1 MISKSELPGAF
12 ERLSKILALEKRQG
26 YRNKAVIGGLD
37 KFAAR
42 WEQDAR
48 HEMPQDQPL
57 IAEIVSLLTGYPTV
71 ADQEARA
78 RVIND
83 IMLRLNMPTAAAAP
97 DGARQPRTAADSP
110 ENRPQAQ
117 PPTGAAPRPREQRPP
132 TASQEPGGSMAPA
145 GAASRA
151 REQRPAT
158 ASQEPGGN
166 MPPAPGAK
174 AQSVSPQA
182 PRPQTPPRAQPEAQP
197 GRGAA
202 PEKNKP
208 APPRQAPAASERP
221 SQPQIKPAKAPDKPA
236 AKPSPPARPGAPAK
250 GGQKQPAAR
259 PAPPVKSGAL
269 ERAPRS
275 SAPPHPVPERRP
287 PTRRARGLANSEINL
302 GLRAQVTSLPS
313 IGPHYAELLARLNIT
328 TVEDLLWHF
337 PHRYVDYSRLKPIAS
352 LTRDEEVTILATV
365 WEVQERLQFNGRR
378 VIQAIVADG
387 SGTMQVTWYNPYVK
401 NQVKAGRV
409 LALSGKTDLY
419 MGRLV
424 MNSPQWEPLDQEL
437 VHTGRMV
444 PMYPLTKDLSQRWLR
459 QRIKQVVDAWAGHI
473 TDFLPDRVLAST
485 RLMSLS
491 KALAQVHFPDS
502 AEQLDQAR
510 RRLAFNE
517 LFLIQLGALRRRHA
531 WRGHPAPRLAID
543 ESDLARFQESL
554 PFTLTAAQTRA
565 LGEIVHDLQ
574 DMRPMSR
581 LLQGDVG
588 SGKTV
593 VAAAAMWIA
602 AQNQMQAAMMAPTEI
617 LAEQHFVGLSRLFA
631 RLDEQGLPAPSLAL
645 LTGSLKEA
653 DKETVVAQLARG
665 EAQVVVGTH
674 ALIQEGVSFA
684 NLGLAVVD
692 EQQRFGVEQ
701 RAALK
706 QAARGE
712 GEALTPHLLV
722 MSATPIPRSLALT
735 VYGDLDLSIIDEL
748 PPGRQPIKTYVVHP
762 DERERAYSFIQTQV
776 ELGRQAYVICPLVE
790 ESDQSDARAAVAEH
804 ERLQREVFPRLT
816 LGLLHGRMKGEEKE
830 AVMQAFARNETQ
842 VLVSTSVVEVGID
855 VPNATVMMVEGANH
869 FGLAQLHQFRGR
881 VGRGEHASFCLL
893 LVERTDQTEDERLR
907 AMAQTQDG
915 FKLAEIDLQL
925 RGPGDFLG
933 TRQSGIPGLQMASLG
948 DANLM
953 DMARTEAQQLLDLD
967 ASLSL
972 PEHRHLAARLERFWR
987 GQGDVS

>member
-1 MISKSELPGAF
+1 MTSKSELPGAF

-48 HEMPQDQPL
+48 HEMPQNQPL

-71 ADQEARA
+71 ADQDARG

-83 IMLRLNMPTAAAAP
+83 IMLRLNTPTAAAAP
-97 DGARQPRTAADSP
+97 EGARQPRPSEDSP
-110 ENRPQAQ
+110 GNRQQTQ
-117 PPTGAAPRPREQRPP
+117 PPAGAGPRPREQRPP
-132 TASQEPGGSMAPA
+132 SASQESDRSLPPA
-145 GAASRA
+145 GAAKGQSA
-151 REQRPAT
+151 APQPA
-158 ASQEPGGN
+158 G
-166 MPPAPGAK
+166 
-174 AQSVSPQA
+174 
-182 PRPQTPPRAQPEAQP
+182 PRAQPEMHP
-197 GRGAA
+197 GRGAVS
-202 PEKNKP
+202 EKNKP
-208 APPRQAPAASERP
+208 APPRPAPSASER
-221 SQPQIKPAKAPDKPA
+221 SNQPQIKPAKAPEKPP
-236 AKPSPPARPGAPAK
+236 AKPSPPAAERRGWGADRNSRPPGPRRR
-250 GGQKQPAAR
+250 PSRAR
-259 PAPPVKSGAL
+259 QN
-269 ERAPRS
+269 APRS

-302 GLRAQVTSLPS
+302 GLQAQVTSLPS

-352 LTRDEEVTILATV
+352 LTRDEEVTVLATV

-424 MNSPQWEPLDQEL
+424 MNSPQWEPLDEEL

-459 QRIKQVVDAWAGHI
+459 QRIKQVVDAWASHI
-473 TDFLPDRVLAST
+473 TDFLPDRVLVST

-491 KALAQVHFPDS
+491 KALAQVHFPDN

-517 LFLIQLGALRRRHA
+517 LFLIQLGALRRRQA
-531 WRGHPAPRLAID
+531 WRGHPAPRLAIG
-543 ESDLARFQESL
+543 ESDLARFQECL
-554 PFTLTAAQTRA
+554 PFALTAAQTRA

-602 AQNQMQAAMMAPTEI
+602 AQNQLQAAMMAPTEI
-617 LAEQHFVGLSRLFA
+617 LAEQHMVGLSRLFA
-631 RLDEQGLPAPSLAL
+631 RLGEQGLPAPRVAL

-653 DKETVVAQLARG
+653 DKETVIAQLANG

-674 ALIQEGVSFA
+674 ALIQEGVRFD
-684 NLGLAVVD
+684 NLGLAIVD

-762 DERERAYSFIQTQV
+762 DERERAYGFIQSQV
-776 ELGRQAYVICPLVE
+776 EQGRQAYVICPLVE
-790 ESDQSDARAAVAEH
+790 ESEQSDARAAVAEH

-893 LVERTDQTEDERLR
+893 LIERTDQIEDERLR

-967 ASLSL
+967 ANLGL
-972 PEHRHLAARLERFWR
+972 PEHRNLAARLERFWR